1 MKLFHSPASPYVR
14 KVMVLA
20 LETGQSV
27 EKLASM
33 ASPIAADQ
41 SIVKQNP
48 TGKVPTA
55 ILDDG
60 APLYDSR
67 VITRWLDAQHT
78 GVKMYPDD
86 NSLWTVLRRESLA
99 DGLLDAALLARY
111 ETAMRPADLLWQDW
125 LDGQMGKINTSLD
138 QMETETPGFSGIDA
152 GLIAIGCALGYLD
165 FRFADYDWRSGRPAL
180 SAWFNTFAARPSMVD
195 TTPE

>member
-41 SIVKQNP
+41 SIVKENP

-60 APLYDSR
+60 EPLYDSR
-67 VITRWLDAQHT
+67 VITRWLDAQHN
-78 GVKMYPDD
+78 GAKMYPENDTV
-86 NSLWTVLRRESLA
+86 WTVLRREALA

-111 ETAMRPADLLWQDW
+111 ETAMRPAELLWQDW
-125 LDGQMGKINTSLD
+125 LDGQMGKINASLD
-138 QMETETPGFSGIDA
+138 RMEAETADFSGIDA
-152 GLIAIGCALGYLD
+152 GLIAIGCAIAYLD
-165 FRFADYDWRSGRPAL
+165 FRFADFDWRSSRPAL
-180 SAWFNTFAARPSMVD
+180 TKWYETFAARPSMVD
-195 TTPE
+195 TAPE